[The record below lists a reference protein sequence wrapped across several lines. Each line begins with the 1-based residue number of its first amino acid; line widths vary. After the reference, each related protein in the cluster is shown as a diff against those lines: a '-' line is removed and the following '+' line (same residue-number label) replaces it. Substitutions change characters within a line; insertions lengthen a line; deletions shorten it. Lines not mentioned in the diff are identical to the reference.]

1 MCIMKHIAYKN
12 LSSVQSDMCNS
23 SPSSFHCYL
32 ETNSWIIQG
41 FPAILRAVYAHMVGW
56 DYKPKIEYT
65 IEKVTK
71 MFMPTAWCKTTWAF
85 HGSVLSVLR
94 QGVFSCPCCQC
105 ACSRGLRLWALEE
118 TIWIVIGTINKTK
131 WNIIDLNRANCVYL
145 QHQKFTRPWVVFFRL
160 VLFHFL

>member
-105 ACSRGLRLWALEE
+105 ACTKGVQALGSVKRLENILLFWRY
-118 TIWIVIGTINKTK
+118 INKIELN
-131 WNIIDLNRANCVYL
+131 WIDIDPFPG
-145 QHQKFTRPWVVFFRL
+145 QPSRPYRHAASDVKQM
-160 VLFHFL
+160 